1 MKKPF
6 FYEGLNTLFTLILVY
21 NVVGVF
27 VLETETLT
35 LSVPKRLKDE
45 LRKMNDVNWSEETRR
60 FLEERVKRRKV
71 FKLLDE
77 LTKNSQLTE
86 QDAIELGKVVNK
98 GMWQKH
104 YKKMI

>member
-1 MKKPF
+1 
-6 FYEGLNTLFTLILVY
+6 
-21 NVVGVF
+21 VF

-35 LSVPKRLKDE
+35 LSVPKKLKDE
-45 LRKMNDVNWSEETRR
+45 LRKMKDINWSEETRR

-71 FKLLDE
+71 FALFDE

-86 QDAIELGKVVNK
+86 QDAIELGRAINK